1 MLETD
6 ANRVVTAEAAMAVVD
21 EAVDPVVVPEAV
33 VAHNS
38 AAVAEAATD
47 KAKAIDVHQVVVVAE
62 AEATDKVKAVDAR
75 EVVAE
80 ANAATDVGK
89 VKDNVRTGSAQIV
102 HHFTSSSISRSFQTR
117 PV

>member
-21 EAVDPVVVPEAV
+21 EAVDPVVAEV

-47 KAKAIDVHQVVVVAE
+47 KAKAIDVHQVVAE

-102 HHFTSSSISRSFQTR
+102 HHSTSSSISRSFQTR